1 MSTSMSS
8 GLSSPTFTSVSTTS
22 SFDMVSPRSRSSS
35 TMSSQSFILSE
46 DDDSDDE
53 IVWSVASSGILSQSD
68 ISTESSLFPLSEDD
82 FVLLD
87 PPSTLD
93 THNGLSTPSTV
104 VSQASDHTSSISL
117 SSDFASLSLTATT
130 PKRKAKASK
139 RKKKRLPPATTSA
152 AASSAPPERPSSVAT
167 LTAASTPTPKPKRRR
182 SRKSRSSASHP
193 GLGARSVV
201 DDISEG
207 VSERGD
213 EVSVPSLYDDAVRY
227 ITSFLTNPAA
237 KETVCHLR
245 LLQSLIIE
253 LGLATSSIPTSLTSA
268 KTLIK
273 SQAFVNIRD
282 YLALRGQ
289 GLVAVQ
295 RAMHPSRSA
304 LRKDIKKKGN
314 QASLKWVKQNGLQVL
329 LVSCYP

>member
-1 MSTSMSS
+1 
-8 GLSSPTFTSVSTTS
+8 
-22 SFDMVSPRSRSSS
+22 MVSLRSRSSS
-35 TMSSQSFILSE
+35 TKSSQSFTLSE
-46 DDDSDDE
+46 DVDSDDE

-68 ISTESSLFPLSEDD
+68 LSTESSLFPLSEDD

-87 PPSTLD
+87 PPGTLN
-93 THNGLSTPSTV
+93 THSGLSTPSPV
-104 VSQASDHTSSISL
+104 VSQASDDTSSISL
-117 SSDFASLSLTATT
+117 SSDFAGLSLTATA
-130 PKRKAKASK
+130 PKRKAKACK
-139 RKKKRLPPATTSA
+139 RKKKRLPSAATSA
-152 AASSAPPERPSSVAT
+152 AASSQPPERPSSVAT
-167 LTAASTPTPKPKRRR
+167 LTKASLPMPKSKRRR
-182 SRKSRSSASHP
+182 SRKSKNAESHA
-193 GLGARSVV
+193 GLGTRPIV

-207 VSERGD
+207 ISERGD
-213 EVSVPSLYDDAVRY
+213 AVTSLYDDAVRY

-253 LGLATSSIPTSLTSA
+253 LGLVTSSIPTSLTSA

-282 YLALRGQ
+282 YLAVRGQ
-289 GLVAVQ
+289 GLAAVQ
-295 RAMHPSRSA
+295 SAMHPSRSA
-304 LRKDIKKKGN
+304 LRKDIKRKGN

>member
-22 SFDMVSPRSRSSS
+22 SFDMVSPRSRSLS
-35 TMSSQSFILSE
+35 TVSSQSFILSE
-46 DDDSDDE
+46 DDDSEDE

-68 ISTESSLFPLSEDD
+68 ILTESSLFPLSEDD

-87 PPSTLD
+87 PPGTLD

-117 SSDFASLSLTATT
+117 PSDFARLSLTATA
-130 PKRKAKASK
+130 PKRKAKAGK
-139 RKKKRLPPATTSA
+139 RKKKRLPPATSA

-167 LTAASTPTPKPKRRR
+167 LTAASTPTPKSKRRR
-182 SRKSRSSASHP
+182 SRKSKSSASHP

-213 EVSVPSLYDDAVRY
+213 GVSAPSLYDDAVRY

-289 GLVAVQ
+289 GLAAVQ

-304 LRKDIKKKGN
+304 LRKDIKRKGN

>member
-1 MSTSMSS
+1 
-8 GLSSPTFTSVSTTS
+8 
-22 SFDMVSPRSRSSS
+22 
-35 TMSSQSFILSE
+35 MSSQSFILSE

-117 SSDFASLSLTATT
+117 PSDFARLSLTATT
-130 PKRKAKASK
+130 PKRKAKVSK
-139 RKKKRLPPATTSA
+139 RKKKRLPSAATSA

-167 LTAASTPTPKPKRRR
+167 LTTASTPTPKPKRRR
-182 SRKSRSSASHP
+182 SRKSKSSASHP
-193 GLGARSVV
+193 GLGARCVV

-207 VSERGD
+207 LSERGD
-213 EVSVPSLYDDAVRY
+213 EVSAPSLYGDAVRY
-227 ITSFLTNPAA
+227 ITSYVPSEFLTNPAA

-268 KTLIK
+268 KSLIK

-289 GLVAVQ
+289 GLAAVQ

-304 LRKDIKKKGN
+304 LRKDIKRKGN

>member
-1 MSTSMSS
+1 MSMSS

-35 TMSSQSFILSE
+35 TMSSQSFVLSE

-68 ISTESSLFPLSEDD
+68 ISTESSLFPLSEGD

-87 PPSTLD
+87 PPGTLD
-93 THNGLSTPSTV
+93 THSGLSTPSAV
-104 VSQASDHTSSISL
+104 VSQASDDTSSISL
-117 SSDFASLSLTATT
+117 SSDFAGLSLTATT

-139 RKKKRLPPATTSA
+139 RKKKRNPPAVTST
-152 AASSAPPERPSSVAT
+152 AASPAPPERPSS
-167 LTAASTPTPKPKRRR
+167 ASTPTPRSKRRR
-182 SRKSRSSASHP
+182 SR
-193 GLGARSVV
+193 LGARP
-201 DDISEG
+201 IG

-227 ITSFLTNPAA
+227 ITSFLTNPTA

-253 LGLATSSIPTSLTSA
+253 LGLTTSSIPTSLTSA

-289 GLVAVQ
+289 GLSAVQ

-304 LRKDIKKKGN
+304 LRKDIKRKGN
-314 QASLKWVKQNGLQVL
+314 PASLKWVKQNGLQVL